1 MTIFET
7 AFEYTVGKEGG
18 YSNHP
23 SDRGG
28 ETMWG
33 ITIGVA
39 RASGYSGAMQSMSLV
54 EARNIYKKKYWDK
67 CNVDEI
73 AKMSEPVAAKLFDY

>member
-1 MTIFET
+1 MA
-7 AFEYTVGKEGG
+7 AFDKAFDHTVGKEGG

-33 ITIGVA
+33 ITIAVA
-39 RASGYSGAMQSMSLV
+39 RDYGYSGNMREMPV
-54 EARNIYKKKYWDK
+54 ET
-67 CNVDEI
+67 
-73 AKMSEPVAAKLFDY
+73 AKEKTLFFIGLMVMTVG